1 MVSEEGKPLVIVDQG
16 GAFRGLRRT
25 TEKGYRKSVENGA
38 VWELD
43 PETGRIL
50 PYRED
55 LSLIRMTDAGGFYVC
70 VLSFPDGIS
79 AAGAGTGDIGRSS
92 AGAGGRTAA
101 APPDPAPGA
110 GIHALDSASG
120 DVWMVRDADAVFSR
134 LIDVIEDRRRNRPA
148 GSYTSYLFGQGEEK
162 IRKKTGEEAVELILA
177 RDDAEIVCETADLLY
192 HLLVLL
198 SERGIGFERI
208 LGELER
214 RAGS

>member
-110 GIHALDSASG
+110 